1 VPRNASV
8 TLFIY
13 PIGTERTFSGYTY
26 RLNST
31 DMRTL
36 NAISSKIVALTI
48 FFTGLFGVS
57 AYAQQSTTQQN
68 NTQQNGNNPQN
79 NQQQTNQQQKTGTT
93 NAFAG
98 DTVTYV
104 LNGSDLSFDSK
115 RTLIYDDKH
124 IVDSLINNLA
134 TRDNKKYRIIYKKQ
148 GQQAKEI
155 STKYLRKIDKTG
167 FYKITIAYNKPQL
180 SEDASPLYI
189 LSSK

>member
-1 VPRNASV
+1 
-8 TLFIY
+8 
-13 PIGTERTFSGYTY
+13 
-26 RLNST
+26 
-31 DMRTL
+31 MRTL
-36 NAISSKIVALTI
+36 NVRSVRITAITI

-57 AYAQQSTTQQN
+57 AYAQQS
-68 NTQQNGNNPQN
+68 NTQQNTSNQQN
-79 NQQQTNQQQKTGTT
+79 NQQQKSGATSMG
-93 NAFAG
+93 AG

-124 IVDSLINNLA
+124 IVDSLINDLA

-180 SEDASPLYI
+180 SEDSSPLYI